1 MLFNYFENF
10 FFVPFLDKLQFFW
23 ITSSYQFFLLWTGIN
38 YDLNNLLIWYLKLM
52 LPLEMKIII
61 WTIWYIRLFATSL
74 VDLPASH
81 FDEQKNLL
89 KLFDT
94 FETCISNHHKFI
106 STILKSVEF
115 KEKPKEKIYRSY
127 KQFNSKDFK
136 KIWNLDWTIN
146 QQETAFL
153 EELNRHLPVK
163 KKILRHSNNRFMTK
177 ELRKAIMVLSK
188 LKNMFNKDKNDYNW
202 KNYKHL
208 QSFCL
213 NL

>member
-1 MLFNYFENF
+1 MFFNYFENF

-23 ITSSYQFFLLWTGIN
+23 ITSYQFFLLWTGIN

-52 LPLEMKIII
+52 LPLEMKIMI

-81 FDEQKNLL
+81 FDEQKSLL

-94 FETCISNHHKFI
+94 FETCISNHHKLI

-146 QQETAFL
+146 QQETTFL

-163 KKILRHSNNRFMTK
+163 KKILRHSNNCFMTK
-177 ELRKAIMVLSK
+177 ELRKAIMILSK
-188 LKNMFNKDKNDYNW
+188 LKNMLNKDKNDDNW

-208 QSFCL
+208 RSFCL